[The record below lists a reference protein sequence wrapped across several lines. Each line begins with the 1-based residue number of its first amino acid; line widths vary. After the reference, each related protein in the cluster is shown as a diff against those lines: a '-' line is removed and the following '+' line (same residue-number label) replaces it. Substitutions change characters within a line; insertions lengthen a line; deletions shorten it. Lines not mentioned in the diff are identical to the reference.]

1 MKGMNN
7 MNEKQYEGMDK
18 EQVAELM
25 NYLSVIAESLKSISN
40 SLFWLLHRGEIG
52 R

>member
-1 MKGMNN
+1 MNDN
-7 MNEKQYEGMDK
+7 QLERMDK
-18 EQVAELM
+18 EQYTELM

-40 SLFWLLHRGEIG
+40 SMFWLLHRGEIG